1 MTCSLIYNVLFSR
14 CERKAAANTPNT
26 LHHLACGVMRHL
38 GQDGSK
44 KTLDIFQDA
53 AFADFR
59 STLDAVMKRLKQAG
73 VGSEKRQ
80 AEPVSTTEEEQLWE
94 SGVLGDHCPQ
104 SLLNTVFYLNGLAF
118 ALRSG
123 DKHRQLHLKNSQ
135 IQVVETHRERPLLR
149 YTKNTSK
156 SNKGGLKFRKLQ
168 SKVVV
173 QHANVENPD
182 RCPVRN

>member
-1 MTCSLIYNVLFSR
+1 MK
-14 CERKAAANTPNT
+14 ERRQQIPPNS
-26 LHHLACGVMRHL
+26 LHHIACGVMRNL

-123 DKHRQLHLKNSQ
+123 DEHRQLRLKNSQ
-135 IQVVETHRERPLLR
+135 IQVVETHRERPFLR
-149 YTKNTSK
+149 YTKDASK